1 MLIIQHSVCTAY
13 PSAALITVLRH
24 IDVVAVFFIFC
35 GDACQALSGCIVVG
49 GGVRYGVSDWCGD
62 GSLAQGD

>member
-35 GDACQALSGCIVVG
+35 GDAWLDLVEVY
-49 GGVRYGVSDWCGD
+49 RR
-62 GSLAQGD
+62 